1 MTERTLLVLGTRGSA
16 LALAQTVLV
25 RAALGDRAT
34 ATREIKTTGD
44 RRQDLSLTAVGG
56 DGHGYVTGGERID
69 PGLFTR
75 ELESALLAG
84 EIDVAVH
91 SLKDLPTVMPAGLVL
106 AAVLP
111 RADTADVLVLKDAA
125 SLADLPAGAT
135 LATSSLRR
143 QFQLQHHRPD
153 LRVSEVRGN
162 VPTRLGKLRTRDD
175 WAGLVLARAGLERLG
190 HAAGVRA
197 GRLDAG
203 EHGPFTVETLA
214 PGVMLPAVG
223 QGAIGLQC
231 RADDAR
237 TRRALAA
244 VNHLPTWTAVT
255 AERALLALLGGGCQ
269 MPLGVGTQLLG
280 GQLWLRAILFTAAG
294 AKPLRAEASG
304 PAGDPGAVAATVAA
318 RLRVQGTADGA
329 GAAD

>member
-1 MTERTLLVLGTRGSA
+1 MMARPLVLGTRGSA
-16 LALAQTVLV
+16 LALAQTALV
-25 RAALGDRAT
+25 RAALGIALT
-34 ATREIKTTGD
+34 ETREIKTTGD

-75 ELESALLAG
+75 ELEGALLAE

-91 SLKDLPTVMPAGLVL
+91 SLKDLPTVMPAALVL

-111 RADTADVLVLKDAA
+111 RADTADVLVLKDVV
-125 SLADLPAGAT
+125 SFRDLPAGAT

-143 QFQLQHHRPD
+143 QFQLQHLRPD

-162 VPTRLGKLRTRDD
+162 VPTRLNKLRDRDD

-190 HAAGVRA
+190 HAASVRA
-197 GRLDAG
+197 GRLEG
-203 EHGPFTVETLA
+203 EHGFFAVETLG
-214 PGVMLPAVG
+214 PETMLPAVG

-231 RADDAR
+231 RADDTR
-237 TRRALAA
+237 TLAALATI
-244 VNHLPTWTAVT
+244 NHQPTWIAVT
-255 AERALLALLGGGCQ
+255 AERALLTLLGGGCQ

-280 GQLWLRAILFTAAG
+280 EQLWLRAILFTAAG
-294 AKPLRAEASG
+294 VPPLRAEASG
-304 PAGDPGAVAATVAA
+304 PAGDPRGVAETVAT
-318 RLRVQGTADGA
+318 RLQV
-329 GAAD
+329 